1 MSEANG
7 FMPDFASGGAKLSGA
22 GVCGGEHPQDGCR
35 NFVFGLMNLSPRGE
49 GKAECFSLKTP
60 PLAFGQKGVDSFS
73 VLSIGVRIVIH
84 IGSRN
89 GANMTFL
96 GAQLRGNRF
105 PRRGSLIV
113 TGVNGSHPIHPN
125 VTTAL

>member
-1 MSEANG
+1 M
-7 FMPDFASGGAKLSGA
+7 
-22 GVCGGEHPQDGCR
+22 
-35 NFVFGLMNLSPRGE
+35 
-49 GKAECFSLKTP
+49 GKAECFSKKTP

-96 GAQLRGNRF
+96 GAQ
-105 PRRGSLIV
+105 
-113 TGVNGSHPIHPN
+113 
-125 VTTAL
+125 